1 MLIKDKLATI
11 DTVSTKTVDLDF
23 ENEFDIGTVSR
34 TDDEIIYLSIPNQE
48 QSGKKKI
55 MSKRI
60 LNWSDRMRKLRDLGH
75 MKEAIKL
82 AISFYNGTAIA
93 IVGAG
98 DNKDI
103 FHENV
108 KEAISLLSFKYMKKI
123 LNYISQGSMDLL
135 TRSTSVIK

>member
-1 MLIKDKLATI
+1 MDY
-11 DTVSTKTVDLDF
+11 
-23 ENEFDIGTVSR
+23 ENEFDIGTVSK
-34 TDDEIIYLSIPNQE
+34 TDDEIIYLSVPNQE
-48 QSGKKKI
+48 KSGKKKI

-98 DNKDI
+98 ENKEI
-103 FHENV
+103 FRENV

-123 LNYISQGSMDLL
+123 LTYISQGSTDGE
-135 TRSTSVIK
+135 IGKFK

>member
-1 MLIKDKLATI
+1 
-11 DTVSTKTVDLDF
+11 
-23 ENEFDIGTVSR
+23 
-34 TDDEIIYLSIPNQE
+34 
-48 QSGKKKI
+48 
-55 MSKRI
+55 
-60 LNWSDRMRKLRDLGH
+60 

-123 LNYISQGSMDLL
+123 LNYISQGSTDNYQLSQ
-135 TRSTSVIK
+135 TRIIYSINSP

>member
-1 MLIKDKLATI
+1 
-11 DTVSTKTVDLDF
+11 
-23 ENEFDIGTVSR
+23 
-34 TDDEIIYLSIPNQE
+34 
-48 QSGKKKI
+48 
-55 MSKRI
+55 
-60 LNWSDRMRKLRDLGH
+60 MRKLRDLGH

-103 FHENV
+103 FRENV

-123 LNYISQGSMDLL
+123 LTYISQGSTDPLDFRGQNLL
-135 TRSTSVIK
+135 DSSVDSPWSRVKAMILMI

>member
-1 MLIKDKLATI
+1 
-11 DTVSTKTVDLDF
+11 
-23 ENEFDIGTVSR
+23 
-34 TDDEIIYLSIPNQE
+34 
-48 QSGKKKI
+48 
-55 MSKRI
+55 
-60 LNWSDRMRKLRDLGH
+60 

-123 LNYISQGSMDLL
+123 LNYISQGSTDNQ
-135 TRSTSVIK
+135 SVQQAKPVPSSWGRFND